1 MIPLG
6 KVSVF
11 AASSWGGFFLEQRM
25 AKLYAEIA
33 KMEAQDDGTVKVWGY
48 ASSEAV
54 DSDGEI
60 IAAEAMKAAI
70 PDYMKF
76 GAVREMHG
84 SNAAGTAIEIN
95 VENDGRTF
103 FGAHIVDPVAV
114 TKVKTG
120 VYKGFSIGGSVT
132 ARDELNKS
140 QITGLKLTE
149 ISLVDRPANPDAVF
163 TCYKAD
169 KPKDEEEADKDDKPS
184 DKSAEEKGDK
194 PKDGDKEPEA
204 EEKDGKDDKK
214 DDEEEDDKK
223 DEAEKSASVNLSESE
238 IAILKAVLAKA
249 EKPKDEP
256 VAKSMWQVKSLAD
269 VLMSL
274 EWLISDASYD
284 GVDEAV
290 IAQIKESAG
299 KLAESLKALTVS
311 EADKLVD
318 GLAAKADKSDDL
330 AKAESVDE
338 LAKAQDALKKSND
351 ALAKAQA
358 EIESLKKQA
367 APPKGSTKAI
377 SKAEDNGEDPLN
389 GFEPIVKNDG
399 SLDDVATL
407 VKAAQAGR
415 L

>member
-1 MIPLG
+1 
-6 KVSVF
+6 
-11 AASSWGGFFLEQRM
+11 M

-54 DSDGEI
+54 DSDGKV

-95 VENDGRTF
+95 VEDDGRTF

-163 TCYKAD
+163 TCFKAD
-169 KPKDEEEADKDDKPS
+169 KPKDGEEVADKDDESAKKTDETPADDTEKADDKS
-184 DKSAEEKGDK
+184 DKKV
-194 PKDGDKEPEA
+194 
-204 EEKDGKDDKK
+204 DDK
-214 DDEEEDDKK
+214 EDDKK

-249 EKPKDEP
+249 EKQEAATKADEP
-256 VAKSMWQVKSLAD
+256 VDESVSKS
-269 VLMSL
+269 
-274 EWLISDASYD
+274 
-284 GVDEAV
+284 
-290 IAQIKESAG
+290 
-299 KLAESLKALTVS
+299 
-311 EADKLVD
+311 
-318 GLAAKADKSDDL
+318 DKSDDL
-330 AKAESVDE
+330 AKAEMADA

-377 SKAEDNGEDPLN
+377 GKAEDNGEDPLN
-389 GFEPIVKNDG
+389 GFEPIVKNEG

-407 VKAAQAGR
+407 IKAKQTGR

>member
-1 MIPLG
+1 
-6 KVSVF
+6 
-11 AASSWGGFFLEQRM
+11 M

-84 SNAAGTAIEIN
+84 QNAAGTAIEIN
-95 VENDGRTF
+95 VEDDGRTF

-163 TCYKAD
+163 TCFKAD
-169 KPKDEEEADKDDKPS
+169 KPKDEEEATDKDDKPS
-184 DKSAEEKGDK
+184 DKSTEEEDEN
-194 PKDGDKEPEA
+194 PKDGDKAPKA
-204 EEKDGKDDKK
+204 EDKDDK
-214 DDEEEDDKK
+214 DDSKK
-223 DEAEKSASVNLSESE
+223 DEAEKSASVELSESE

-274 EWLISDASYD
+274 KWLIEDAAYD
-284 GVDEAV
+284 NIDETV

-299 KLAESLKALTVS
+299 SLAESLKALAAS

-377 SKAEDNGEDPLN
+377 GKAEDNGEDPLK
-389 GFEPIVKNDG
+389 GFQPIVKNDG

-407 VKAAQAGR
+407 VKAAHAGR

>member
-1 MIPLG
+1 
-6 KVSVF
+6 
-11 AASSWGGFFLEQRM
+11 M

-95 VENDGRTF
+95 VEDDGRTF
-103 FGAHIVDPVAV
+103 FGAHIVDPIAV

-163 TCYKAD
+163 TCFKAD
-169 KPKDEEEADKDDKPS
+169 KPKDEEEAADKDDKPS
-184 DKSAEEKGDK
+184 DKSAEEEGDK

-204 EEKDGKDDKK
+204 EGKDDK
-214 DDEEEDDKK
+214 E
-223 DEAEKSASVNLSESE
+223 DEAEKSAGVNLSEAE
-238 IAILKAVLAKA
+238 IAILKAVLARF
-249 EKPKDEP
+249 EK
-256 VAKSMWQVKSLAD
+256 S
-269 VLMSL
+269 
-274 EWLISDASYD
+274 
-284 GVDEAV
+284 AV
-290 IAQIKESAG
+290 
-299 KLAESLKALTVS
+299 
-311 EADKLVD
+311 
-318 GLAAKADKSDDL
+318 SDDL
-330 AKAESVDE
+330 AKAESADE

-377 SKAEDNGEDPLN
+377 SKAEDNGEDLLN

-407 VKAAQAGR
+407 IKAKQTGR

>member
-1 MIPLG
+1 
-6 KVSVF
+6 
-11 AASSWGGFFLEQRM
+11 M

-95 VENDGRTF
+95 VEDDGRTF

-169 KPKDEEEADKDDKPS
+169 KPKDEEAEKGEEDKPS
-184 DKSAEEKGDK
+184 DKSGEVEAGK
-194 PKDGDKEPEA
+194 PKDGDKEPEV
-204 EEKDGKDDKK
+204 EDKDGKDDK
-214 DDEEEDDKK
+214 DDKK
-223 DEAEKSASVNLSESE
+223 DDKEDETEKSASVELSESE
-238 IAILKAVLAKA
+238 IAILKTVLAKA
-249 EKPKDEP
+249 EK
-256 VAKSMWQVKSLAD
+256 L
-269 VLMSL
+269 
-274 EWLISDASYD
+274 
-284 GVDEAV
+284 
-290 IAQIKESAG
+290 
-299 KLAESLKALTVS
+299 
-311 EADKLVD
+311 
-318 GLAAKADKSDDL
+318 KADKSDDL
-330 AKAESVDE
+330 AKAELVDE

-367 APPKGSTKAI
+367 APPKGSAKAI

-389 GFEPIVKNDG
+389 GFQPIVKNDG

-407 VKAAQAGR
+407 VKAAQTGR

>member
-1 MIPLG
+1 MT
-6 KVSVF
+6 
-11 AASSWGGFFLEQRM
+11 
-25 AKLYAEIA
+25 KLYAEIA

-95 VENDGRTF
+95 VEDDGRTF

-132 ARDELNKS
+132 ARDGLNKS

-163 TCYKAD
+163 TCFKAD
-169 KPKDEEEADKDDKPS
+169 KPKDEEEADKDED
-184 DKSAEEKGDK
+184 DKSADK
-194 PKDGDKEPEA
+194 PDETPAEKAESDKV
-204 EEKDGKDDKK
+204 DDK
-214 DDEEEDDKK
+214 EDDKK
-223 DEAEKSASVNLSESE
+223 DEAEKSVSVNLSESE
-238 IAILKAVLAKA
+238 IAILKAVLAMV
-249 EKPKDEP
+249 EK
-256 VAKSMWQVKSLAD
+256 S
-269 VLMSL
+269 
-274 EWLISDASYD
+274 
-284 GVDEAV
+284 AV
-290 IAQIKESAG
+290 SNGI
-299 KLAESLKALTVS
+299 
-311 EADKLVD
+311 
-318 GLAAKADKSDDL
+318 
-330 AKAESVDE
+330 AKAESADE

-351 ALAKAQA
+351 ALAKAEA

-377 SKAEDNGEDPLN
+377 GKAEDNGEDPLN

-407 VKAAQAGR
+407 IKAKQTGR

>member
-1 MIPLG
+1 
-6 KVSVF
+6 
-11 AASSWGGFFLEQRM
+11 M

-95 VENDGRTF
+95 VEDDGRTF

-389 GFEPIVKNDG
+389 GFQPIVKNDG

>member
-11 AASSWGGFFLEQRM
+11 AASLWGGFFLEQRM

-95 VENDGRTF
+95 VEDDGRTF

-169 KPKDEEEADKDDKPS
+169 KPKDEEEVDKAEDDKTADKADETPDDDAEKADGKKDDK
-184 DKSAEEKGDK
+184 E
-194 PKDGDKEPEA
+194 
-204 EEKDGKDDKK
+204 
-214 DDEEEDDKK
+214 DEE
-223 DEAEKSASVNLSESE
+223 DETEKSASVNLSESE

-269 VLMSL
+269 VLVSL
-274 EWLISDASYD
+274 KWLIHDAGYD
-284 GVDEAV
+284 GTDEAV
-290 IAQIKESAG
+290 VAQIKESAG
-299 KLAESLKALTVS
+299 SLAESLKALTVS

-318 GLAAKADKSDDL
+318 SMAAKTDKSDDL
-330 AKAESVDE
+330 AKTESVDE

-407 VKAAQAGR
+407 IKAKQTGR

>member
-1 MIPLG
+1 
-6 KVSVF
+6 
-11 AASSWGGFFLEQRM
+11 M

-95 VENDGRTF
+95 VEDDGRTF

-169 KPKDEEEADKDDKPS
+169 KPKDEEEAGKKEDDKTA
-184 DKSAEEKGDK
+184 DKTDKTPADDAEKA
-194 PKDGDKEPEA
+194 DGNK
-204 EEKDGKDDKK
+204 KDDKK
-214 DDEEEDDKK
+214 DET
-223 DEAEKSASVNLSESE
+223 EKSESVNLSESK
-238 IAILKAVLAKA
+238 IAVLKAVLAKA

-256 VAKSMWQVKSLAD
+256 VTKSMWQVKSLAD

-274 EWLISDASYD
+274 KWLIEDAAYD
-284 GVDEAV
+284 NIDEAV

-299 KLAESLKALTVS
+299 SLAESLKALTAS

-330 AKAESVDE
+330 AKAEPADE

-358 EIESLKKQA
+358 EIENLKKQA

-377 SKAEDNGEDPLN
+377 GKAEDNGEDPLN
-389 GFEPIVKNDG
+389 GFQPIVKNDG
-399 SLDDVATL
+399 TLDDVATL
-407 VKAAQAGR
+407 VKAAQTGR

>member
-1 MIPLG
+1 
-6 KVSVF
+6 
-11 AASSWGGFFLEQRM
+11 M

-54 DSDGEI
+54 DSDGEV

-84 SNAAGTAIEIN
+84 PNAAGTAIEIN
-95 VENDGRTF
+95 VEDDGRTF
-103 FGAHIVDPVAV
+103 FGAHIVDPIAV

-169 KPKDEEEADKDDKPS
+169 KPKDGEEATDKDDEPA
-184 DKSAEEKGDK
+184 DKADETPADDTEKADDK
-194 PKDGDKEPEA
+194 ADAKDND
-204 EEKDGKDDKK
+204 EKDD
-214 DDEEEDDKK
+214 EEDDKK
-223 DEAEKSASVNLSESE
+223 DEAEKSASVELSASE
-238 IAILKAVLAKA
+238 IAILKAVLARF
-249 EKPKDEP
+249 EK
-256 VAKSMWQVKSLAD
+256 S
-269 VLMSL
+269 
-274 EWLISDASYD
+274 
-284 GVDEAV
+284 AV
-290 IAQIKESAG
+290 
-299 KLAESLKALTVS
+299 
-311 EADKLVD
+311 
-318 GLAAKADKSDDL
+318 SDDL
-330 AKAESVDE
+330 AKAESADE

-377 SKAEDNGEDPLN
+377 GKAEDNGEDPLN

-407 VKAAQAGR
+407 VKAAQTGR

>member
-1 MIPLG
+1 
-6 KVSVF
+6 
-11 AASSWGGFFLEQRM
+11 M

-54 DSDGEI
+54 DSDGEV

-95 VENDGRTF
+95 VEDDGRTF

-169 KPKDEEEADKDDKPS
+169 KPKDEEEAADKDDEPA
-184 DKSAEEKGDK
+184 DKADETPADDTEKA
-194 PKDGDKEPEA
+194 DG
-204 EEKDGKDDKK
+204 DKK
-214 DDEEEDDKK
+214 DDKEDDKK

-274 EWLISDASYD
+274 KWLINDAGYD
-284 GVDEAV
+284 GVDESV

-299 KLAESLKALTVS
+299 SLAESLKALTVS

-330 AKAESVDE
+330 AKAESTDE

-377 SKAEDNGEDPLN
+377 GKAEDNGEDPLQ
-389 GFEPIVKNDG
+389 GFQPIVKNDG

-407 VKAAQAGR
+407 VKAAHTGR

>member
-1 MIPLG
+1 MT
-6 KVSVF
+6 
-11 AASSWGGFFLEQRM
+11 
-25 AKLYAEIA
+25 KLYAEIA

-54 DSDGEI
+54 DSDGEV

-95 VENDGRTF
+95 VEDDGRTF

-163 TCYKAD
+163 TCFKAD
-169 KPKDEEEADKDDKPS
+169 KPKADETPADD
-184 DKSAEEKGDK
+184 AEKA
-194 PKDGDKEPEA
+194 DG
-204 EEKDGKDDKK
+204 DKK
-214 DDEEEDDKK
+214 DDKEDDKK
-223 DEAEKSASVNLSESE
+223 DEAEKSASVELSESE

-274 EWLISDASYD
+274 KWLIEDAAYD
-284 GVDEAV
+284 NIDEAV

-299 KLAESLKALTVS
+299 SLAESLKALTVS

-330 AKAESVDE
+330 AKAESADE

-377 SKAEDNGEDPLN
+377 GKAEDNGEDPLN
-389 GFEPIVKNDG
+389 GFQPIVKNDG

-407 VKAAQAGR
+407 IKAKQTGR

>member
-1 MIPLG
+1 
-6 KVSVF
+6 
-11 AASSWGGFFLEQRM
+11 M

-54 DSDGEI
+54 DSDGEV

-95 VENDGRTF
+95 VEDDGRTF

-163 TCYKAD
+163 TCFKAD
-169 KPKDEEEADKDDKPS
+169 KPKDEEEADKDED
-184 DKSAEEKGDK
+184 DKSADKPDETPAEKAEGDK
-194 PKDGDKEPEA
+194 V
-204 EEKDGKDDKK
+204 DDK
-214 DDEEEDDKK
+214 EDDKK
-223 DEAEKSASVNLSESE
+223 DEAEKSVSVNLSESE
-238 IAILKAVLAKA
+238 IAILKAVLAMV
-249 EKPKDEP
+249 EK
-256 VAKSMWQVKSLAD
+256 S
-269 VLMSL
+269 
-274 EWLISDASYD
+274 
-284 GVDEAV
+284 AV
-290 IAQIKESAG
+290 SNGI
-299 KLAESLKALTVS
+299 
-311 EADKLVD
+311 
-318 GLAAKADKSDDL
+318 
-330 AKAESVDE
+330 AKAESADE

-377 SKAEDNGEDPLN
+377 GKSEDNGEDPLN
-389 GFEPIVKNDG
+389 GFQPIVKNDG

-407 VKAAQAGR
+407 IKAKQTGR

>member
-1 MIPLG
+1 
-6 KVSVF
+6 
-11 AASSWGGFFLEQRM
+11 M

-84 SNAAGTAIEIN
+84 QNAAGTAIEIN
-95 VENDGRTF
+95 VEDDGRTF

-169 KPKDEEEADKDDKPS
+169 KPKADEE
-184 DKSAEEKGDK
+184 AEK
-194 PKDGDKEPEA
+194 
-204 EEKDGKDDKK
+204 
-214 DDEEEDDKK
+214 EEDDKTADKTDETPDDDAEKADGDKK
-223 DEAEKSASVNLSESE
+223 DEKDDKEDETEKSASVDLSESE
-238 IAILKAVLAKA
+238 IALLKAVLAKA
-249 EKPKDEP
+249 VKPKDEP

-274 EWLISDASYD
+274 KWLIEDAVYD
-284 GVDEAV
+284 NIDEAV

-299 KLAESLKALTVS
+299 SLAESLKALTVS

-407 VKAAQAGR
+407 IKAKQTGR

>member
-1 MIPLG
+1 MGLPLSLRG
-6 KVSVF
+6 RL
-11 AASSWGGFFLEQRM
+11 FLEYRM

-54 DSDGEI
+54 DSDGEV

-95 VENDGRTF
+95 VEDDGRTF

-163 TCYKAD
+163 TCFKAD
-169 KPKDEEEADKDDKPS
+169 KPKDDEETADKDDES
-184 DKSAEEKGDK
+184 ADKADETSADDAEKA
-194 PKDGDKEPEA
+194 DG
-204 EEKDGKDDKK
+204 DKK
-214 DDEEEDDKK
+214 DDKEDDKK
-223 DEAEKSASVNLSESE
+223 DEAEKSASVELSASE

-249 EKPKDEP
+249 EKSKDEP

-269 VLMSL
+269 VLASL
-274 EWLISDASYD
+274 KWLIEDAIYD
-284 GVDEAV
+284 DVDVAV

-299 KLAESLKALTVS
+299 SLAESLKALTVS

-330 AKAESVDE
+330 AKAESADE

-389 GFEPIVKNDG
+389 GFQPIVKNDG

-407 VKAAQAGR
+407 VKAAHAGR

>member
-1 MIPLG
+1 
-6 KVSVF
+6 
-11 AASSWGGFFLEQRM
+11 M

-54 DSDGEI
+54 DSDGEV

-95 VENDGRTF
+95 VEDDGRTF

-169 KPKDEEEADKDDKPS
+169 KPKDEEEADKDEDDKTA
-184 DKSAEEKGDK
+184 DKTDETPADDAEKA
-194 PKDGDKEPEA
+194 DGNK
-204 EEKDGKDDKK
+204 KDDK
-214 DDEEEDDKK
+214 E
-223 DEAEKSASVNLSESE
+223 DEAEKSASVELSESE
-238 IAILKAVLAKA
+238 IDILKAVLAKA

-256 VAKSMWQVKSLAD
+256 VAKSIYQVKSLTD
-269 VLMSL
+269 VLISL
-274 EWLISDASYD
+274 KWLIDDANYGS
-284 GVDEAV
+284 VDKD
-290 IAQIKESAG
+290 ITAQIKESAAS
-299 KLAESLKALTVS
+299 LAESLKALTAS

-318 GLAAKADKSDDL
+318 GLSAKADKSDDL
-330 AKAESVDE
+330 AKAKSVDE

-389 GFEPIVKNDG
+389 GFQPIVKNDG

-407 VKAAQAGR
+407 VKAAQTGR

>member
-1 MIPLG
+1 
-6 KVSVF
+6 
-11 AASSWGGFFLEQRM
+11 M

-54 DSDGEI
+54 DSDGEV

-95 VENDGRTF
+95 VEDDGRTF

-163 TCYKAD
+163 TCFKAD
-169 KPKDEEEADKDDKPS
+169 KPKDGEEAADKDDEP
-184 DKSAEEKGDK
+184 AEKTDETPADDAEKAD
-194 PKDGDKEPEA
+194 DKE
-204 EEKDGKDDKK
+204 
-214 DDEEEDDKK
+214 
-223 DEAEKSASVNLSESE
+223 DEAEKSASVELSESE

-269 VLMSL
+269 VLASL
-274 EWLISDASYD
+274 KWLIEDAIYD
-284 GVDEAV
+284 DVDAAV
-290 IAQIKESAG
+290 ITQIKESAG
-299 KLAESLKALTVS
+299 SLAESLKALTIS

-377 SKAEDNGEDPLN
+377 GKAEDNGEDPLN
-389 GFEPIVKNDG
+389 GFQPIVKNDG

-407 VKAAQAGR
+407 IKAKQTGR

>member
-1 MIPLG
+1 
-6 KVSVF
+6 
-11 AASSWGGFFLEQRM
+11 M

-54 DSDGEI
+54 DSDGEV

-95 VENDGRTF
+95 VEDDGRTF

-163 TCYKAD
+163 TCFKAD
-169 KPKDEEEADKDDKPS
+169 KPKDEEGADKDEDDKPS
-184 DKSAEEKGDK
+184 DKSAEDEDDK
-194 PKDGDKEPEA
+194 PKDGAQKPEA
-204 EEKDGKDDKK
+204 EDKDDK
-214 DDEEEDDKK
+214 DDKEDDKE
-223 DEAEKSASVNLSESE
+223 DETEKSASVNLSESE

-249 EKPKDEP
+249 EKLEAAPK
-256 VAKSMWQVKSLAD
+256 AD
-269 VLMSL
+269 
-274 EWLISDASYD
+274 DP
-284 GVDEAV
+284 VDEAV
-290 IAQIKESAG
+290 SKS
-299 KLAESLKALTVS
+299 
-311 EADKLVD
+311 
-318 GLAAKADKSDDL
+318 DKSDDL
-330 AKAESVDE
+330 AKAEMADA

-377 SKAEDNGEDPLN
+377 SKAEDNGEDLLN
-389 GFEPIVKNDG
+389 GFQPIVKNDG

-407 VKAAQAGR
+407 VKAAQTGR

>member
-1 MIPLG
+1 
-6 KVSVF
+6 
-11 AASSWGGFFLEQRM
+11 M

-54 DSDGEI
+54 DSDGEV

-95 VENDGRTF
+95 VEDDGRTF

-163 TCYKAD
+163 TCFKAD
-169 KPKDEEEADKDDKPS
+169 KPKDGEEVADKGDEPTEKTDETPADDT
-184 DKSAEEKGDK
+184 EKA
-194 PKDGDKEPEA
+194 DGDKVD
-204 EEKDGKDDKK
+204 EKV
-214 DDEEEDDKK
+214 DDKK
-223 DEAEKSASVNLSESE
+223 DETEKSASVELSESE

-249 EKPKDEP
+249 EKQEAATKADEP
-256 VAKSMWQVKSLAD
+256 ADESVSKS
-269 VLMSL
+269 
-274 EWLISDASYD
+274 
-284 GVDEAV
+284 
-290 IAQIKESAG
+290 
-299 KLAESLKALTVS
+299 
-311 EADKLVD
+311 
-318 GLAAKADKSDDL
+318 DKSDDL
-330 AKAESVDE
+330 AKAEMADA

-407 VKAAQAGR
+407 VKAAQTGR

>member
-1 MIPLG
+1 
-6 KVSVF
+6 
-11 AASSWGGFFLEQRM
+11 M

-54 DSDGEI
+54 DSDGEV

-95 VENDGRTF
+95 VEDDGRTF
-103 FGAHIVDPVAV
+103 FGAHIVDPIAV

-163 TCYKAD
+163 TCFKAD
-169 KPKDEEEADKDDKPS
+169 KPKDGEEAADKDDE
-184 DKSAEEKGDK
+184 SAKKTDETPADDTEK
-194 PKDGDKEPEA
+194 A
-204 EEKDGKDDKK
+204 DDKADK
-214 DDEEEDDKK
+214 KVDDKEDDKK
-223 DEAEKSASVNLSESE
+223 DEAEKSASVELSESE

-249 EKPKDEP
+249 EKQEAATKADEP
-256 VAKSMWQVKSLAD
+256 ADESVSKS
-269 VLMSL
+269 
-274 EWLISDASYD
+274 
-284 GVDEAV
+284 
-290 IAQIKESAG
+290 
-299 KLAESLKALTVS
+299 
-311 EADKLVD
+311 
-318 GLAAKADKSDDL
+318 DKSDDL
-330 AKAESVDE
+330 AKAEMADA

-351 ALAKAQA
+351 ALAKARA

-377 SKAEDNGEDPLN
+377 SKAEDNGEDPLQ
-389 GFEPIVKNDG
+389 GFQPIVKNDG

-407 VKAAQAGR
+407 IKAKQTGR

>member
-1 MIPLG
+1 
-6 KVSVF
+6 
-11 AASSWGGFFLEQRM
+11 M

-95 VENDGRTF
+95 VEDDGRTF

-184 DKSAEEKGDK
+184 DKSDEEEGGK

-204 EEKDGKDDKK
+204 EDKEDGKKDDKE
-214 DDEEEDDKK
+214 DET
-223 DEAEKSASVNLSESE
+223 EKSASVNLSESE
-238 IAILKAVLAKA
+238 IAILKAVLARF
-249 EKPKDEP
+249 EKSA
-256 VAKSMWQVKSLAD
+256 V
-269 VLMSL
+269 
-274 EWLISDASYD
+274 SD
-284 GVDEAV
+284 G
-290 IAQIKESAG
+290 
-299 KLAESLKALTVS
+299 
-311 EADKLVD
+311 
-318 GLAAKADKSDDL
+318 L
-330 AKAESVDE
+330 AKAESADE

-351 ALAKAQA
+351 ALAKAHA

-389 GFEPIVKNDG
+389 GFQPIVKNDG

-407 VKAAQAGR
+407 VKAAQTGR

>member
-1 MIPLG
+1 
-6 KVSVF
+6 
-11 AASSWGGFFLEQRM
+11 M

-33 KMEAQDDGTVKVWGY
+33 KMEVQDDGTVKVWGY

-54 DSDGEI
+54 DSDGEV

-95 VENDGRTF
+95 VEDDGRTF

-163 TCYKAD
+163 TCFKAD
-169 KPKDEEEADKDDKPS
+169 KPKDEEEAADKDDEPA
-184 DKSAEEKGDK
+184 DKANETPADDTEKA
-194 PKDGDKEPEA
+194 DG
-204 EEKDGKDDKK
+204 DKK
-214 DDEEEDDKK
+214 DDKEDDKK

-249 EKPKDEP
+249 EKPKDEL
-256 VAKSMWQVKSLAD
+256 VTKSMWQVKSLAD
-269 VLMSL
+269 VLASL
-274 EWLISDASYD
+274 KWLIEDAIYD
-284 GVDEAV
+284 DVDAAV

-299 KLAESLKALTVS
+299 SLAESLKALTVS
-311 EADKLVD
+311 EADKLVN

-367 APPKGSTKAI
+367 APPKGGTKAI
-377 SKAEDNGEDPLN
+377 GKAEDNGEDPLK
-389 GFEPIVKNDG
+389 GFQPIVKNDG

>member
-1 MIPLG
+1 
-6 KVSVF
+6 
-11 AASSWGGFFLEQRM
+11 M

-95 VENDGRTF
+95 VEDDGRTF

-169 KPKDEEEADKDDKPS
+169 KPKAEEEAADKDDKPS
-184 DKSAEEKGDK
+184 DKSAEEEGDK

-204 EEKDGKDDKK
+204 EDKDDK
-214 DDEEEDDKK
+214 E

-274 EWLISDASYD
+274 KWLIEDAAYD
-284 GVDEAV
+284 NIDEAI
-290 IAQIKESAG
+290 IAQIKESAAS
-299 KLAESLKALTVS
+299 LAESLKALTVS

-338 LAKAQDALKKSND
+338 LAKAQDALEKSND

-407 VKAAQAGR
+407 IKAKQTGR

>member
-1 MIPLG
+1 
-6 KVSVF
+6 
-11 AASSWGGFFLEQRM
+11 M
-25 AKLYAEIA
+25 AKLYAEIS

-95 VENDGRTF
+95 VEDDGRTF

-169 KPKDEEEADKDDKPS
+169 KPKDDEEADKDEDDKPA
-184 DKSAEEKGDK
+184 DKADETPADDAEKA
-194 PKDGDKEPEA
+194 DG
-204 EEKDGKDDKK
+204 DKK
-214 DDEEEDDKK
+214 DDKDDKE
-223 DEAEKSASVNLSESE
+223 DETEKSASVNLSESE
-238 IAILKAVLAKA
+238 ITILKAVLAKA

-274 EWLISDASYD
+274 KWLISDAGYD

-290 IAQIKESAG
+290 IAQIKESAAS
-299 KLAESLKALTVS
+299 LAESLKALTVS

-389 GFEPIVKNDG
+389 GFQPIVKNDG

-407 VKAAQAGR
+407 VKAAQTGR

>member
-11 AASSWGGFFLEQRM
+11 AVSSWGGFFLEQQM

-95 VENDGRTF
+95 VEDDGRTF

-169 KPKDEEEADKDDKPS
+169 KPKDE
-184 DKSAEEKGDK
+184 
-194 PKDGDKEPEA
+194 
-204 EEKDGKDDKK
+204 
-214 DDEEEDDKK
+214 
-223 DEAEKSASVNLSESE
+223 
-238 IAILKAVLAKA
+238 
-249 EKPKDEP
+249 P

-269 VLMSL
+269 VLTSL
-274 EWLISDASYD
+274 KWLIEDATYD
-284 GVDEAV
+284 KVDEAV
-290 IAQIKESAG
+290 VAQIKESAG
-299 KLAESLKALTVS
+299 SLAESLKALTIS

-338 LAKAQDALKKSND
+338 LAKAQDALKKSNE

-377 SKAEDNGEDPLN
+377 SKAEDNGEDPLK
-389 GFEPIVKNDG
+389 GFKPIVKNDG

-407 VKAAQAGR
+407 VKAAQTGR

>member
-1 MIPLG
+1 
-6 KVSVF
+6 
-11 AASSWGGFFLEQRM
+11 M

-54 DSDGEI
+54 DSDGEV

-95 VENDGRTF
+95 VEDDGRTF

-163 TCYKAD
+163 TCFKAD
-169 KPKDEEEADKDDKPS
+169 KPKDGEEAADKDDEPA
-184 DKSAEEKGDK
+184 DKADETPADDAEKA
-194 PKDGDKEPEA
+194 DG
-204 EEKDGKDDKK
+204 DKK
-214 DDEEEDDKK
+214 DDKEDDKK
-223 DEAEKSASVNLSESE
+223 DEAEKSASVELSESE

-249 EKPKDEP
+249 DKSEYEHKYEP

-269 VLMSL
+269 VLASL
-274 EWLISDASYD
+274 KWLIEDAIYD
-284 GVDEAV
+284 DVDAAV

-299 KLAESLKALTVS
+299 SLAESLKALTVS

-330 AKAESVDE
+330 AKAESADE
-338 LAKAQDALKKSND
+338 LAKAQDALNKSND

-377 SKAEDNGEDPLN
+377 GKAEDNGEDPLK
-389 GFEPIVKNDG
+389 GFQPIVKNDG

-407 VKAAQAGR
+407 VKAAQSGR

>member
-1 MIPLG
+1 
-6 KVSVF
+6 
-11 AASSWGGFFLEQRM
+11 M

-54 DSDGEI
+54 DSDGEV

-95 VENDGRTF
+95 VEDDGRTF

-169 KPKDEEEADKDDKPS
+169 KPKDEEEADKDEDDKPA
-184 DKSAEEKGDK
+184 DKADETPADDAEKADDK
-194 PKDGDKEPEA
+194 A
-204 EEKDGKDDKK
+204 DGKK
-214 DDEEEDDKK
+214 DDKK
-223 DEAEKSASVNLSESE
+223 DEAEKSVSVNLSESE

-249 EKPKDEP
+249 DKPKDEP

-274 EWLISDASYD
+274 KWLINDAGYD

-299 KLAESLKALTVS
+299 SLAESLKALTVS

-330 AKAESVDE
+330 AKAESADE

-407 VKAAQAGR
+407 IKAKQTGR

>member
-1 MIPLG
+1 
-6 KVSVF
+6 
-11 AASSWGGFFLEQRM
+11 M

-95 VENDGRTF
+95 VEDDGRTF

-169 KPKDEEEADKDDKPS
+169 KPKDGEEAADKEEDDKPTDKADETPADDAEKADGDSKDDK
-184 DKSAEEKGDK
+184 GD
-194 PKDGDKEPEA
+194 
-204 EEKDGKDDKK
+204 KDDKK
-214 DDEEEDDKK
+214 DDKED
-223 DEAEKSASVNLSESE
+223 ETEKSESVNLSESE

-256 VAKSMWQVKSLAD
+256 VAKSMWQVKSLSD
-269 VLMSL
+269 VLTSL
-274 EWLISDASYD
+274 KWLIEDAAYD
-284 GVDEAV
+284 KVDEAI

-299 KLAESLKALTVS
+299 SLAESLKALTVS

-338 LAKAQDALKKSND
+338 LTKAQDALKKSND

-377 SKAEDNGEDPLN
+377 SKAEDNGEDPLK

-407 VKAAQAGR
+407 VKAAQTGR

>member
-1 MIPLG
+1 
-6 KVSVF
+6 
-11 AASSWGGFFLEQRM
+11 M

-33 KMEAQDDGTVKVWGY
+33 KIEAQDDGTVKVWGY

-84 SNAAGTAIEIN
+84 SNAVGTAIEIN
-95 VENDGRTF
+95 VEDDGRTF

-163 TCYKAD
+163 TCFKAD
-169 KPKDEEEADKDDKPS
+169 KPKEEEETADKDDEPA
-184 DKSAEEKGDK
+184 DKTDETPADDTEKA
-194 PKDGDKEPEA
+194 DG
-204 EEKDGKDDKK
+204 EKVDDK
-214 DDEEEDDKK
+214 EDDKK
-223 DEAEKSASVNLSESE
+223 DEAEKSASVELSESE

-249 EKPKDEP
+249 EKHEGELKYEP
-256 VAKSMWQVKSLAD
+256 VD
-269 VLMSL
+269 VL
-274 EWLISDASYD
+274 
-284 GVDEAV
+284 
-290 IAQIKESAG
+290 
-299 KLAESLKALTVS
+299 VS
-311 EADKLVD
+311 KS
-318 GLAAKADKSDDL
+318 DKSDDL

-338 LAKAQDALKKSND
+338 LVKAQDALKKSND

-377 SKAEDNGEDPLN
+377 SKAEDNGEDPLK
-389 GFEPIVKNDG
+389 GFLPIVKNDG
-399 SLDDVATL
+399 SLDYVATL
-407 VKAAQAGR
+407 VKAAQTGR

>member
-1 MIPLG
+1 
-6 KVSVF
+6 
-11 AASSWGGFFLEQRM
+11 M

-95 VENDGRTF
+95 VEDDGRTF

-163 TCYKAD
+163 TCFKAD
-169 KPKDEEEADKDDKPS
+169 KPKDEEEADKDDEPA
-184 DKSAEEKGDK
+184 DKTDETPVDDTEKA
-194 PKDGDKEPEA
+194 DG
-204 EEKDGKDDKK
+204 EKVDDK
-214 DDEEEDDKK
+214 EDDKK
-223 DEAEKSASVNLSESE
+223 DETEKSASVNLSESE

-249 EKPKDEP
+249 EKSKDEP

-269 VLMSL
+269 VLASL
-274 EWLISDASYD
+274 KWLIEDAIYD
-284 GVDEAV
+284 DVDAAV

-299 KLAESLKALTVS
+299 SLAESLKALTVS

-330 AKAESVDE
+330 AKAESADE

-377 SKAEDNGEDPLN
+377 GKAEDDGEDPLN

-407 VKAAQAGR
+407 VKAAQSGR

>member
-1 MIPLG
+1 
-6 KVSVF
+6 
-11 AASSWGGFFLEQRM
+11 M
-25 AKLYAEIA
+25 AKLYAEIT

-54 DSDGEI
+54 DSDGEVI
-60 IAAEAMKAAI
+60 TAQAMKAAI

-95 VENDGRTF
+95 VEDDGRTF

-114 TKVKTG
+114 TKVKKG
-120 VYKGFSIGGSVT
+120 VYKGFSIGGGVT

-163 TCYKAD
+163 TCFKAD
-169 KPKDEEEADKDDKPS
+169 KPKDGEEAADKDDE
-184 DKSAEEKGDK
+184 SAKKTDETPADDTEK
-194 PKDGDKEPEA
+194 A
-204 EEKDGKDDKK
+204 DDKADK
-214 DDEEEDDKK
+214 KVDDKEDDKK
-223 DEAEKSASVNLSESE
+223 DEAEKSASVELSASE

-249 EKPKDEP
+249 EKSKDEP

-269 VLMSL
+269 VLASL
-274 EWLISDASYD
+274 KWLIEDAIYD
-284 GVDEAV
+284 DVDVAV

-299 KLAESLKALTVS
+299 SLAESLKALTVS

-330 AKAESVDE
+330 AKAESADE

-389 GFEPIVKNDG
+389 GFQPIVKNDG

-407 VKAAQAGR
+407 VKAAHAGR

>member
-1 MIPLG
+1 
-6 KVSVF
+6 
-11 AASSWGGFFLEQRM
+11 M

-60 IAAEAMKAAI
+60 IAAEAIKAAI

-95 VENDGRTF
+95 VEDDGRTF

-169 KPKDEEEADKDDKPS
+169 KPKDGEEAADKAEDDKPT
-184 DKSAEEKGDK
+184 DKADETPADDAEKA
-194 PKDGDKEPEA
+194 DGDK
-204 EEKDGKDDKK
+204 KDDKK
-214 DDEEEDDKK
+214 DET
-223 DEAEKSASVNLSESE
+223 EKSASVELSESE

-269 VLMSL
+269 VLTSL
-274 EWLISDASYD
+274 KWLIEDAGYD

-290 IAQIKESAG
+290 VAQIKESAG
-299 KLAESLKALTVS
+299 SLAESLKALTMS

-377 SKAEDNGEDPLN
+377 SKAEDNGEDPLK
-389 GFEPIVKNDG
+389 GFQPIVKNDG

-407 VKAAQAGR
+407 IKAAQTGR

>member
-1 MIPLG
+1 
-6 KVSVF
+6 
-11 AASSWGGFFLEQRM
+11 M

-84 SNAAGTAIEIN
+84 STAAGTAIEIN
-95 VENDGRTF
+95 VEDDGRTF

-163 TCYKAD
+163 TCFKAD
-169 KPKDEEEADKDDKPS
+169 KPKDGEEAADKAEDDKPTDKTDETPADDAEKADGNKKDDK
-184 DKSAEEKGDK
+184 E
-194 PKDGDKEPEA
+194 
-204 EEKDGKDDKK
+204 
-214 DDEEEDDKK
+214 
-223 DEAEKSASVNLSESE
+223 DEAEKSASVELSESE

-269 VLMSL
+269 VLTSL
-274 EWLISDASYD
+274 KWLINDAGYD

-299 KLAESLKALTVS
+299 SLAESLKALTIS

-318 GLAAKADKSDDL
+318 GLSAKADKSDDL

-367 APPKGSTKAI
+367 VPPKGSTKAI
-377 SKAEDNGEDPLN
+377 SKAEDNGEDPLK
-389 GFEPIVKNDG
+389 GFQPIVKNDG

>member
-1 MIPLG
+1 
-6 KVSVF
+6 
-11 AASSWGGFFLEQRM
+11 M
-25 AKLYAEIA
+25 AKLYAEIT

-95 VENDGRTF
+95 VEDDGRTF
-103 FGAHIVDPVAV
+103 FGAHIIDPVAV

-163 TCYKAD
+163 TCFKAD
-169 KPKDEEEADKDDKPS
+169 KPKDGEEAADKDDEPT
-184 DKSAEEKGDK
+184 DKTDETPDDGTEKA
-194 PKDGDKEPEA
+194 DG
-204 EEKDGKDDKK
+204 EKV
-214 DDEEEDDKK
+214 DDKK

-274 EWLISDASYD
+274 KWLIEDAVY
-284 GVDEAV
+284 GNIDEAV
-290 IAQIKESAG
+290 VAQIKESAG
-299 KLAESLKALTVS
+299 SLAESLKALTVS

-330 AKAESVDE
+330 AKAESANE

-367 APPKGSTKAI
+367 APPKGITKAI
-377 SKAEDNGEDPLN
+377 GKAEDNGEDPLK
-389 GFEPIVKNDG
+389 GFQPIVKNDG

-407 VKAAQAGR
+407 VKAAQSGR

>member
-1 MIPLG
+1 
-6 KVSVF
+6 
-11 AASSWGGFFLEQRM
+11 M

-95 VENDGRTF
+95 VEDDGRTF

-120 VYKGFSIGGSVT
+120 VYKGFSIGGSIT

-169 KPKDEEEADKDDKPS
+169 KPKDEEGADKAKDDKPA
-184 DKSAEEKGDK
+184 DKADETPADDAEKA
-194 PKDGDKEPEA
+194 DGK
-204 EEKDGKDDKK
+204 KDDKE
-214 DDEEEDDKK
+214 DEE
-223 DEAEKSASVNLSESE
+223 DETEKSASVDLSKSE
-238 IAILKAVLAKA
+238 IAILKAVLAKV
-249 EKPKDEP
+249 EKPKDEL

-269 VLMSL
+269 VLTSL
-274 EWLISDASYD
+274 KWLIEDAAYD
-284 GVDEAV
+284 NIDEAV
-290 IAQIKESAG
+290 IAQIKESAAS
-299 KLAESLKALTVS
+299 LAESLKALTVS
-311 EADKLVD
+311 EADKLVN
-318 GLAAKADKSDDL
+318 GLAAKADKSDAL
-330 AKAESVDE
+330 AKVESVDE

-358 EIESLKKQA
+358 EIEILKKQA
-367 APPKGSTKAI
+367 AQPKGSTKAI
-377 SKAEDNGEDPLN
+377 SKAEDNGEDPLK

-407 VKAAQAGR
+407 IKAAQTGR

>member
-1 MIPLG
+1 
-6 KVSVF
+6 
-11 AASSWGGFFLEQRM
+11 M
-25 AKLYAEIA
+25 AKLYAEIS

-54 DSDGEI
+54 DSDGEV

-95 VENDGRTF
+95 VEDDGRTF

-163 TCYKAD
+163 TCFKAD
-169 KPKDEEEADKDDKPS
+169 KPKDGEEAVDKDDEPA
-184 DKSAEEKGDK
+184 DKADETPVDDAEKA
-194 PKDGDKEPEA
+194 DG
-204 EEKDGKDDKK
+204 
-214 DDEEEDDKK
+214 KK
-223 DEAEKSASVNLSESE
+223 DEAEKSASVELSASE

-256 VAKSMWQVKSLAD
+256 VAKSMYQVKSLAD

-274 EWLISDASYD
+274 KWLVEDAVYGNID
-284 GVDEAV
+284 DAV
-290 IAQIKESAG
+290 TAQIKESAAS
-299 KLAESLKALTVS
+299 LAESLKALTVS

-330 AKAESVDE
+330 AKAEPADE

-351 ALAKAQA
+351 AIAKAQA

-367 APPKGSTKAI
+367 APPKGSAKAI
-377 SKAEDNGEDPLN
+377 SKVEDNGEDPLQ
-389 GFEPIVKNDG
+389 GFQPIVKNDG

-407 VKAAQAGR
+407 VKAAQTGR

>member
-11 AASSWGGFFLEQRM
+11 AASLWGGFFLEQRM

-95 VENDGRTF
+95 VEDDGRTF

-169 KPKDEEEADKDDKPS
+169 KPKADEEADKDEDDKPA
-184 DKSAEEKGDK
+184 DKTDETPADDAEKA
-194 PKDGDKEPEA
+194 DG
-204 EEKDGKDDKK
+204 DKK
-214 DDEEEDDKK
+214 DDKDDKE
-223 DEAEKSASVNLSESE
+223 DETEKSASVDLSESE

-249 EKPKDEP
+249 EKQEAVTK
-256 VAKSMWQVKSLAD
+256 AD
-269 VLMSL
+269 
-274 EWLISDASYD
+274 
-284 GVDEAV
+284 GPVDEAV
-290 IAQIKESAG
+290 SKS
-299 KLAESLKALTVS
+299 
-311 EADKLVD
+311 
-318 GLAAKADKSDDL
+318 DKSDDL
-330 AKAESVDE
+330 AKAEMADA

-367 APPKGSTKAI
+367 APPKGSAKAI
-377 SKAEDNGEDPLN
+377 SKAEDNGEDPLK

-407 VKAAQAGR
+407 VKAAQTGR

>member
-1 MIPLG
+1 
-6 KVSVF
+6 
-11 AASSWGGFFLEQRM
+11 M

-33 KMEAQDDGTVKVWGY
+33 KMKAQDDGTVKVWGY

-54 DSDGEI
+54 DSDGEV

-95 VENDGRTF
+95 VEDDGRTF

-163 TCYKAD
+163 TCFKAD
-169 KPKDEEEADKDDKPS
+169 KPKDDEETADKDDES
-184 DKSAEEKGDK
+184 ADKADETPDDDAEKA
-194 PKDGDKEPEA
+194 DG
-204 EEKDGKDDKK
+204 DKK
-214 DDEEEDDKK
+214 DDKEDDKK
-223 DEAEKSASVNLSESE
+223 DEAEKSASVELSESE

-274 EWLISDASYD
+274 KWLINDAGYD
-284 GVDEAV
+284 GVDESV

-299 KLAESLKALTVS
+299 SLAESLKALTVS

-377 SKAEDNGEDPLN
+377 GKAEDNGEDPLQ
-389 GFEPIVKNDG
+389 GFQPIVKNDG

>member
-1 MIPLG
+1 
-6 KVSVF
+6 
-11 AASSWGGFFLEQRM
+11 M

-95 VENDGRTF
+95 VEDDGRTF

-163 TCYKAD
+163 TCFKAD
-169 KPKDEEEADKDDKPS
+169 KPKDEEEAANKDDKPS
-184 DKSAEEKGDK
+184 DKSAEEEGDK

-204 EEKDGKDDKK
+204 EDKDGKDDK
-214 DDEEEDDKK
+214 DDKEDDKK
-223 DEAEKSASVNLSESE
+223 DETEKSASVNLSESE
-238 IAILKAVLAKA
+238 IVLLKAVLARL
-249 EKPKDEP
+249 EKSSVP
-256 VAKSMWQVKSLAD
+256 
-269 VLMSL
+269 
-274 EWLISDASYD
+274 
-284 GVDEAV
+284 
-290 IAQIKESAG
+290 
-299 KLAESLKALTVS
+299 
-311 EADKLVD
+311 
-318 GLAAKADKSDDL
+318 DDL
-330 AKAESVDE
+330 AKAESANE

-377 SKAEDNGEDPLN
+377 SKAEDNGEDPLK
-389 GFEPIVKNDG
+389 GFQPIVKNDG